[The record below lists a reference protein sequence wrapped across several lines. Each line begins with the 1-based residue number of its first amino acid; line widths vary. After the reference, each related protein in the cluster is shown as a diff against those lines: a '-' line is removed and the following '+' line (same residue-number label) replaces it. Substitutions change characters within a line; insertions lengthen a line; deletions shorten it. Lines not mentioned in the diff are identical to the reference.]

1 MFRGSDGAPNLL
13 SVRVK
18 IKKKYS
24 IKKKR
29 KDIYGWCDCDSFL
42 GKFKGRKYIK
52 ELFEKQKSG
61 KLTSLSLRCF
71 DTITSVVYIG
81 SN

>member
-13 SVRVK
+13 SVKSKK
-18 IKKKYS
+18 ITQS
-24 IKKKR
+24 RR
-29 KDIYGWCDCDSFL
+29 KGKIFMDGDSFL

>member
-13 SVRVK
+13 SVK
-18 IKKKYS
+18 SKKNYS

-42 GKFKGRKYIK
+42 GKRKYIK

>member
-13 SVRVK
+13 SVKSKK
-18 IKKKYS
+18 ITQS
-24 IKKKR
+24 RR
-29 KDIYGWCDCDSFL
+29 KGKIFMDGVIVIRFL
-42 GKFKGRKYIK
+42 ANSRGENI
-52 ELFEKQKSG
+52 LFEKQKSG